1 MTADWAVAAAQS
13 VFSFQGSELGLHKGE
28 HRYGAQV

>member
-13 VFSFQGSELGLHKGE
+13 VFSFQGDLGLYEGKQRRGT
-28 HRYGAQV
+28 QV